1 MKLMIKAAAIG
12 LGVLALG
19 ACNKHSEAGDNVVAN
34 TDAVADN
41 MESNTENVTDTMR
54 ANAENTAD
62 AVDNAVDN
70 GTMSASGNTTTNS
83 SK

>member
-19 ACNKHSEAGDNVVAN
+19 ACNKHTDAGDNVVAN
-34 TDAVADN
+34 ADAVADN
-41 MESNTENVTDTMR
+41 VE

-62 AVDNAVDN
+62 TIRDNAQNTADKVDNAVE
-70 GTMSASGNTTTNS
+70 SGNAAAAKAAVTNA

>member
-19 ACNKHSEAGDNVVAN
+19 ACNKHTDAGDNVVAN
-34 TDAVADN
+34 ADAVADN
-41 MESNTENVTDTMR
+41 VE

-62 AVDNAVDN
+62 AVRNEGEQKADSVRN
-70 GTMSASGNTTTNS
+70 SADADGNS
-83 SK
+83 SN

>member
-19 ACNKHSEAGDNVVAN
+19 ACNKHTDAGDNVVAN
-34 TDAVADN
+34 TENVADTIEANASNTADAVRA
-41 MESNTENVTDTMR
+41 SGENQ
-54 ANAENTAD
+54 AD
-62 AVDNAVDN
+62 AVDNAVSN
-70 GTMSASGNTTTNS
+70 GTMTETGNSTANS

>member
-19 ACNKHSEAGDNVVAN
+19 ACNKHTDAGDNVVAN

-41 MESNTENVTDTMR
+41 MESNTENVTDAMR

-62 AVDNAVDN
+62 RVDNAVEAGN
-70 GTMSASGNTTTNS
+70 ASANASSNS

>member
-19 ACNKHSEAGDNVVAN
+19 ACNKHTDAGDNVVAN
-34 TDAVADN
+34 SDNAASAVEDN
-41 MESNTENVTDTMR
+41 AS
-54 ANAENTAD
+54 NTAD
-62 AVDNAVDN
+62 SMRASGENQAAAVDNAVEN
-70 GTMSASGNTTTNS
+70 GTMNATTNAASNS